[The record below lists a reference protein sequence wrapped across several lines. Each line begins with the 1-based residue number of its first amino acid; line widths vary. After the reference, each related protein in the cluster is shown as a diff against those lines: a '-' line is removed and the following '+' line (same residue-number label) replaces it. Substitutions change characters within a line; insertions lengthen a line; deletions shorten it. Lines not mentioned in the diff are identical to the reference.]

1 MGSSAVGG
9 ADSILV
15 PIVSLAMGA
24 QGLCDNVPGSIVG
37 ISEGMR
43 GGGSFNGGVGSGE
56 GSNEVKDG
64 ATNTKA
70 ESEETT
76 NQNSPTEL
84 AQ

>member
-1 MGSSAVGG
+1 MYPAVYSSSWDQRENAGG
-9 ADSILV
+9 REL
-15 PIVSLAMGA
+15 
-24 QGLCDNVPGSIVG
+24 
-37 ISEGMR
+37 ER
-43 GGGSFNGGVGSGE
+43 GGGSGE

-76 NQNSPTEL
+76 NQNSPSEL